1 MDITLV
7 TSTYNDDVHGTDND
21 RRTGCGISLIKPENV
36 TRFRRGEVMTDLKEI
51 TCEKCKAALAK
62 KIIRSDKKEMSRIIK
77 EERMRAK
84 KGIEDEGIIPLGNT
98 TARITGQS
106 TAASEPLRQSA
117 PTPPPVQPAYGQPAY
132 NQPAVN
138 APEPE
143 KAPEPAV
150 LPKNITGTNVPI
162 DSSLAQFAINVPKEE
177 APQEDDFL
185 AQFAIQ
191 KPEPEEEAIG
201 TVQET
206 VPQNDFLAQF
216 AIPAPAPQQPEEG
229 YVPESIVPE
238 NSGMDDISFNE
249 PSADVNV
256 VEQQYGES
264 RYMND
269 DSVIDIEE
277 NEVSAVEPDYNANAV
292 DDDSEVDLTSVSEWN
307 MVANQI
313 FGFEG
318 VEDMN
323 PEAPAAMAEIPAPV
337 QQTVPED
344 IPTPAQPT
352 APVIDDI
359 SAAAEAAASSF
370 NRFTAPVQPVGVPV
384 YPTQQTAPVIEDIPA
399 PVQQTAPVIE
409 DIPAPVQQTA
419 PVIEDIPAPVQQT
432 APAFE
437 DVPTPMQQSAPVID
451 DISAAAEAAASS
463 FNRFT
468 APVQPVGVPVYPTQ
482 QTAPVIE
489 DIPAPVQ
496 QTAPVIEDIPAPVQQ
511 TAPVI
516 EDIPTPVQQTAPVI
530 EDIPAPVQQ
539 TAPVIDDISAAADAA
554 ASSFN
559 RFTAPVQPVGV
570 PVYPTQQTAPVFDEI
585 PAPAPAPV
593 PTPAPVPAQNDNER
607 GINMHYYSSGDITTA
622 PSPAPTAQ
630 QTAPVQP
637 APMAQQT
644 APVQPAPMAQQT
656 APVQPAPMAQQT
668 APVQPKIVNVPQF
681 TGMDANGQPVYTY
694 VQMQM
699 TGYDASGKPI
709 LAPLPGQ
716 PAPQQMPQTAAPAQA
731 PQTAAQAGYTVPT
744 ANISKIAVN
753 QHTKPTSRAFVQ
765 AIANSKGYA
774 NKNLIETQ
782 GMQVNAPML
791 TSIEDVLSQIDT
803 GTAARGQAGQTA
815 AAPKKAAPVYNE
827 YKANAQPASRMPAAA
842 RPAAPQR
849 HVEDDYR
856 FMTKAEIKAKK
867 KQDKIDAKFRKDM
880 GKRGL

>member
-21 RRTGCGISLIKPENV
+21 KRTGCGISLFKPENI
-36 TRFRRGEVMTDLKEI
+36 TRFRRGDVMTDLKEI

-62 KIIRSDKKEMSRIIK
+62 KIIKSDKKEMSRIIK
-77 EERMRAK
+77 EEKLRAK
-84 KGIEDEGIIPLGNT
+84 KGIEDEGIVPLGNT
-98 TARITGQS
+98 TARITGQPR
-106 TAASEPLRQSA
+106 AASEPVRQ
-117 PTPPPVQPAYGQPAY
+117 PVQTPPPVQPAYNQPAY
-132 NQPAVN
+132 NQPVMN

-143 KAPEPAV
+143 TVPQPAI

-177 APQEDDFL
+177 DPVQEDDFL

-191 KPEPEEEAIG
+191 KPEEEEE
-201 TVQET
+201 TVETVENT

-216 AIPAPAPQQPEEG
+216 AIPSPAVQQLAEV
-229 YVPESIVPE
+229 YAPESAVPE
-238 NSGMDDISFNE
+238 NSGMDDITFNE
-249 PSADVNV
+249 PAPDVDV

-264 RYMND
+264 RYQND
-269 DSVIDIEE
+269 DSIIDIEE
-277 NEVSAVEPDYNANAV
+277 NEVSAVEPDDNLGTE
-292 DDDSEVDLTSVSEWN
+292 DDDAEVDLTSVSEWN
-307 MVANQI
+307 IVANQI

-318 VEDMN
+318 AEELN
-323 PEAPAAMAEIPAPV
+323 PDSDAEM
-337 QQTVPED
+337 E
-344 IPTPAQPT
+344 
-352 APVIDDI
+352 
-359 SAAAEAAASSF
+359 
-370 NRFTAPVQPVGVPV
+370 G
-384 YPTQQTAPVIEDIPA
+384 IPA

-419 PVIEDIPAPVQQT
+419 PVIEDISEPVQQT
-432 APAFE
+432 AP
-437 DVPTPMQQSAPVID
+437 VID
-451 DISAAAEAAASS
+451 DIAAAAAAAAAS

-468 APVQPVGVPVYPTQ
+468 APVQPVGVPVYPTK

-496 QTAPVIEDIPAPVQQ
+496 QTAPVIEDIPAP
-511 TAPVI
+511 
-516 EDIPTPVQQTAPVI
+516 
-530 EDIPAPVQQ
+530 
-539 TAPVIDDISAAADAA
+539 
-554 ASSFN
+554 
-559 RFTAPVQPVGV
+559 
-570 PVYPTQQTAPVFDEI
+570 
-585 PAPAPAPV
+585 APV

-607 GINMHYYSSGDITTA
+607 GMNMHIYSSGDITTA
-622 PSPAPTAQ
+622 PAQPAPSVQ

-637 APMAQQT
+637 APAVQKP
-644 APVQPAPMAQQT
+644 AAVQPQ
-656 APVQPAPMAQQT
+656 
-668 APVQPKIVNVPQF
+668 IVNVPQF

-694 VQMQM
+694 IQMQM

-716 PAPQQMPQTAAPAQA
+716 PAPQQMPQTAAPQTAA
-731 PQTAAQAGYTVPT
+731 PQTPTAASTGYTVPT

-803 GTAARGQAGQTA
+803 GSAARAQSGQPA

-827 YKANAQPASRMPAAA
+827 YKANAQPASRMPASA
-842 RPAAPQR
+842 RPAPQQR

>member
-21 RRTGCGISLIKPENV
+21 KRTGCGISLFKPENI
-36 TRFRRGEVMTDLKEI
+36 TRFRRGDVMTDLKEI

-62 KIIRSDKKEMSRIIK
+62 KIIKSDKKEMSRIIK
-77 EERMRAK
+77 EEKLRAK
-84 KGIEDEGIIPLGNT
+84 KGIEDEGIVPLGNT
-98 TARITGQS
+98 TARITGQPR
-106 TAASEPLRQSA
+106 AASEPVRQ
-117 PTPPPVQPAYGQPAY
+117 PVQTPPPVQPAYNQPAYSQPAY
-132 NQPAVN
+132 NQPAYNQPVMN

-143 KAPEPAV
+143 TVPQPAI

-177 APQEDDFL
+177 DPVQEDDFL

-191 KPEPEEEAIG
+191 KPEEEEETVG
-201 TVQET
+201 TVENT

-216 AIPAPAPQQPEEG
+216 AIPSPAVQQPAEV
-229 YVPESIVPE
+229 YAPDSAVPE
-238 NSGMDDISFNE
+238 NSGMDDITFNE
-249 PSADVNV
+249 PAPDVDV

-264 RYMND
+264 RYQND
-269 DSVIDIEE
+269 DSIIDIEE
-277 NEVSAVEPDYNANAV
+277 NEVSAVEPDHNLGTEDNDA
-292 DDDSEVDLTSVSEWN
+292 EVDLTSVSEWN
-307 MVANQI
+307 IVANQI

-318 VEDMN
+318 AEELN
-323 PEAPAAMAEIPAPV
+323 PDSDAEMEGIPAP
-337 QQTVPED
+337 
-344 IPTPAQPT
+344 I
-352 APVIDDI
+352 
-359 SAAAEAAASSF
+359 
-370 NRFTAPVQPVGVPV
+370 
-384 YPTQQTAPVIEDIPA
+384 QQTAPVIEDIPA

-432 APAFE
+432 APVIE
-437 DVPTPMQQSAPVID
+437 DIPAPVQQTAPVID
-451 DISAAAEAAASS
+451 DIAAAAAAAAAS

-468 APVQPVGVPVYPTQ
+468 APVQPVGVPVYPTK

-516 EDIPTPVQQTAPVI
+516 EDIP
-530 EDIPAPVQQ
+530 
-539 TAPVIDDISAAADAA
+539 
-554 ASSFN
+554 
-559 RFTAPVQPVGV
+559 
-570 PVYPTQQTAPVFDEI
+570 
-585 PAPAPAPV
+585 APAPV

-607 GINMHYYSSGDITTA
+607 GMNMHIYSSGDITTA
-622 PSPAPTAQ
+622 PAPQ

-637 APMAQQT
+637 APSVQPT
-644 APVQPAPMAQQT
+644 APVQPAPAVQKP
-656 APVQPAPMAQQT
+656 AAVQPQ
-668 APVQPKIVNVPQF
+668 IVNVPQF

-694 VQMQM
+694 IQMQM

-716 PAPQQMPQTAAPAQA
+716 PAPQQMPQTAAPQTAA
-731 PQTAAQAGYTVPT
+731 PQTPTAASTGYTVPT

-803 GTAARGQAGQTA
+803 GSAARAQSGQPA

-827 YKANAQPASRMPAAA
+827 YKANAQPASRMPASA
-842 RPAAPQR
+842 RPAPQQR

>member
-21 RRTGCGISLIKPENV
+21 KRTGCGISLFKPENI
-36 TRFRRGEVMTDLKEI
+36 TRFRRGDVMTDLKEI

-62 KIIRSDKKEMSRIIK
+62 KIIKSDKKEMSRIIK
-77 EERMRAK
+77 EEKLRAK
-84 KGIEDEGIIPLGNT
+84 KGIEDEGIVPLGNT
-98 TARITGQS
+98 TARITGQPR
-106 TAASEPLRQSA
+106 AASEPVRQ
-117 PTPPPVQPAYGQPAY
+117 PVQTPPPVQPAYSQPAY
-132 NQPAVN
+132 NQPVMN

-143 KAPEPAV
+143 TVPQPAI

-177 APQEDDFL
+177 DPVQEDDFL

-191 KPEPEEEAIG
+191 KPEEEEE
-201 TVQET
+201 TVETVENT

-216 AIPAPAPQQPEEG
+216 AIPSPAVQQPAEV
-229 YVPESIVPE
+229 YAPESAVPE
-238 NSGMDDISFNE
+238 NSGMDDITFDE
-249 PSADVNV
+249 PASDVDV

-264 RYMND
+264 RYQND
-269 DSVIDIEE
+269 DSIIDIEE
-277 NEVSAVEPDYNANAV
+277 NEVSAVEPDDNLGTE
-292 DDDSEVDLTSVSEWN
+292 DDDAEVDLTSVSEWN
-307 MVANQI
+307 IVANQI

-318 VEDMN
+318 AEELN
-323 PEAPAAMAEIPAPV
+323 PDSDAEMEGIPAPV
-337 QQTVPED
+337 QQTAPIIED
-344 IPTPAQPT
+344 IPAPVQQTAPVIEGIPAPVQQTAPVIEDIPAPVQQTAPVIEDIPAPVQQTAPVIEDIPAPVQQT

-359 SAAAEAAASSF
+359 AAAAEAAASSF

-409 DIPAPVQQTA
+409 DVTAPVQQTA
-419 PVIEDIPAPVQQT
+419 PVI
-432 APAFE
+432 
-437 DVPTPMQQSAPVID
+437 D
-451 DISAAAEAAASS
+451 DIAAAAEAAASS

-468 APVQPVGVPVYPTQ
+468 APVQPVGVPVYPTK

-496 QTAPVIEDIPAPVQQ
+496 QTAPVIEDIPAP
-511 TAPVI
+511 
-516 EDIPTPVQQTAPVI
+516 
-530 EDIPAPVQQ
+530 
-539 TAPVIDDISAAADAA
+539 
-554 ASSFN
+554 
-559 RFTAPVQPVGV
+559 
-570 PVYPTQQTAPVFDEI
+570 
-585 PAPAPAPV
+585 APV

-607 GINMHYYSSGDITTA
+607 GMNMHIYSSGDITTA
-622 PSPAPTAQ
+622 PSVQ

-637 APMAQQT
+637 APAVQKP
-644 APVQPAPMAQQT
+644 AAVQPQ
-656 APVQPAPMAQQT
+656 
-668 APVQPKIVNVPQF
+668 IVNVPQF

-694 VQMQM
+694 IQMQM

-716 PAPQQMPQTAAPAQA
+716 PAPQQMPQTAAPQTAA
-731 PQTAAQAGYTVPT
+731 PQTPTAASTGYTVPT

-803 GTAARGQAGQTA
+803 GSAARAQSGQPA

-827 YKANAQPASRMPAAA
+827 YKANAQPASRIPASA
-842 RPAAPQR
+842 RPAPQQR
-849 HVEDDYR
+849 HIEDDYR

>member
-21 RRTGCGISLIKPENV
+21 KRTGCGISLFKPENI
-36 TRFRRGEVMTDLKEI
+36 TRFRRGDVMTDLKEI

-62 KIIRSDKKEMSRIIK
+62 KIIKSDKKEMSRIIK
-77 EERMRAK
+77 EEKLRAK
-84 KGIEDEGIIPLGNT
+84 KGIEDEGIVPLGNT
-98 TARITGQS
+98 TARITGQPR
-106 TAASEPLRQSA
+106 AASEPVRQ
-117 PTPPPVQPAYGQPAY
+117 PVQTPPPVQPAYNQPAYSQPAY
-132 NQPAVN
+132 NQPAYNQPVMN

-143 KAPEPAV
+143 TVPQPAI

-177 APQEDDFL
+177 DPVQEDDFL

-191 KPEPEEEAIG
+191 KPEEEEETVG
-201 TVQET
+201 TVENT

-216 AIPAPAPQQPEEG
+216 AIPSPAVQQPAEV
-229 YVPESIVPE
+229 YAPESAVPE
-238 NSGMDDISFNE
+238 NSGMDDITFNE
-249 PSADVNV
+249 PAPDVDV

-264 RYMND
+264 RYQND
-269 DSVIDIEE
+269 DSIIDIEE
-277 NEVSAVEPDYNANAV
+277 NEVSAVEPDDNLGTEDNDA
-292 DDDSEVDLTSVSEWN
+292 EVDLTSVSEWN
-307 MVANQI
+307 IVANQI

-318 VEDMN
+318 AEELN
-323 PEAPAAMAEIPAPV
+323 PDSNAEMEGIPAPV
-337 QQTVPED
+337 
-344 IPTPAQPT
+344 
-352 APVIDDI
+352 
-359 SAAAEAAASSF
+359 
-370 NRFTAPVQPVGVPV
+370 
-384 YPTQQTAPVIEDIPA
+384 QQTAPVIEDIPA

-432 APAFE
+432 APVIEDIPAPVQQTAPVIEDIPAPVQQTAPVIE
-437 DVPTPMQQSAPVID
+437 DVTAPVQQTAPVID
-451 DISAAAEAAASS
+451 DIAAAAAAAAAS

-468 APVQPVGVPVYPTQ
+468 APVQPVGVPVYPTK

-516 EDIPTPVQQTAPVI
+516 EDIP
-530 EDIPAPVQQ
+530 
-539 TAPVIDDISAAADAA
+539 
-554 ASSFN
+554 
-559 RFTAPVQPVGV
+559 
-570 PVYPTQQTAPVFDEI
+570 
-585 PAPAPAPV
+585 APAPV

-607 GINMHYYSSGDITTA
+607 GMNMHIYSSGDITTA
-622 PSPAPTAQ
+622 PAPQ

-637 APMAQQT
+637 APSVQQT
-644 APVQPAPMAQQT
+644 APVQPAPAVQKP
-656 APVQPAPMAQQT
+656 AAVQPQ
-668 APVQPKIVNVPQF
+668 IVNVPQF

-694 VQMQM
+694 IQMQM

-716 PAPQQMPQTAAPAQA
+716 PAPQQMPQTAAPQTAA
-731 PQTAAQAGYTVPT
+731 PQTPTAASTGYTVPT

-803 GTAARGQAGQTA
+803 GSAARAQSGQPA

-827 YKANAQPASRMPAAA
+827 YKANAQPASRMPASA
-842 RPAAPQR
+842 RPAPQQR

>member
-21 RRTGCGISLIKPENV
+21 KRTGCGISLFKPENI
-36 TRFRRGEVMTDLKEI
+36 TRFRRGDVMTDLKEI

-62 KIIRSDKKEMSRIIK
+62 KIIKSDKKEMSRIIK
-77 EERMRAK
+77 EEKLRAK
-84 KGIEDEGIIPLGNT
+84 KGIEDEGIVPLGNT
-98 TARITGQS
+98 TARITGQPR
-106 TAASEPLRQSA
+106 AASEPVRQ
-117 PTPPPVQPAYGQPAY
+117 PVQTPPPVQPAYNQPAY
-132 NQPAVN
+132 NQPVMN

-143 KAPEPAV
+143 TVPQPAI

-177 APQEDDFL
+177 DPVQEDDFL

-191 KPEPEEEAIG
+191 KPEEEEE
-201 TVQET
+201 TVETVENT

-216 AIPAPAPQQPEEG
+216 AIPSPAVQQLAEV
-229 YVPESIVPE
+229 YAPESAVPE
-238 NSGMDDISFNE
+238 NSGMDDITFNE
-249 PSADVNV
+249 PAPDVDV

-264 RYMND
+264 RYQND
-269 DSVIDIEE
+269 DSIIDIEE
-277 NEVSAVEPDYNANAV
+277 NEVSAVEPDDNLGTE
-292 DDDSEVDLTSVSEWN
+292 DDDAEVDLTSVSEWN
-307 MVANQI
+307 IVANQI

-318 VEDMN
+318 AEELN
-323 PEAPAAMAEIPAPV
+323 PDSDAEMEGIPAPV
-337 QQTVPED
+337 QQTAPVIED
-344 IPTPAQPT
+344 IPAPVQQTAPVIEDIPAPVQQT

-359 SAAAEAAASSF
+359 AAAAEAAASSF

-399 PVQQTAPVIE
+399 PVQQTVPVIE
-409 DIPAPVQQTA
+409 DIPAPV
-419 PVIEDIPAPVQQT
+419 
-432 APAFE
+432 
-437 DVPTPMQQSAPVID
+437 
-451 DISAAAEAAASS
+451 
-463 FNRFT
+463 
-468 APVQPVGVPVYPTQ
+468 Q

-516 EDIPTPVQQTAPVI
+516 EDISEPVQQTAPVIDDIAAAAAAAAASFNRFTAPVQPVGVPVYPTKQTAPVI

-539 TAPVIDDISAAADAA
+539 TAPVIEDI
-554 ASSFN
+554 
-559 RFTAPVQPVGV
+559 
-570 PVYPTQQTAPVFDEI
+570 
-585 PAPAPAPV
+585 PAPAPV

-607 GINMHYYSSGDITTA
+607 GMNMHIYSSGDITTA
-622 PSPAPTAQ
+622 PAQPAPSVQ

-637 APMAQQT
+637 APAVQKP
-644 APVQPAPMAQQT
+644 AAVQPQ
-656 APVQPAPMAQQT
+656 
-668 APVQPKIVNVPQF
+668 IVNVPQF

-694 VQMQM
+694 IQMQM

-716 PAPQQMPQTAAPAQA
+716 PAPQQMPQTAAPQTAA
-731 PQTAAQAGYTVPT
+731 PQTPTAASTGYTVPT

-803 GTAARGQAGQTA
+803 GSAARAQSGQPA

-827 YKANAQPASRMPAAA
+827 YKANAQPASRMPASA
-842 RPAAPQR
+842 RPAPQQR

>member
-21 RRTGCGISLIKPENV
+21 KRTGCGISLFKPENI
-36 TRFRRGEVMTDLKEI
+36 TRFRRGDVMTDLKEI

-62 KIIRSDKKEMSRIIK
+62 KIIKSDKKEMSRIIK
-77 EERMRAK
+77 EEKLRAK
-84 KGIEDEGIIPLGNT
+84 KGIEDEGIVPLGNT
-98 TARITGQS
+98 TARITGQPR
-106 TAASEPLRQSA
+106 AASEPVRQ
-117 PTPPPVQPAYGQPAY
+117 PVQTPPPVQPAYSQPAY
-132 NQPAVN
+132 NQPVMN

-143 KAPEPAV
+143 TVPQPAI

-177 APQEDDFL
+177 DPVQEDDFL

-191 KPEPEEEAIG
+191 KPEEEEE
-201 TVQET
+201 TVETVENT

-216 AIPAPAPQQPEEG
+216 AIPSPAVQQPAEV
-229 YVPESIVPE
+229 YAPESAVPE
-238 NSGMDDISFNE
+238 NSGMDDIAFNE
-249 PSADVNV
+249 PAPDVDI

-264 RYMND
+264 RYQND
-269 DSVIDIEE
+269 DSIIDIEE
-277 NEVSAVEPDYNANAV
+277 NEVSAVEPDDNLGTE
-292 DDDSEVDLTSVSEWN
+292 DDDAEVDLTSVSEWN
-307 MVANQI
+307 IVANQI

-318 VEDMN
+318 AEELN
-323 PEAPAAMAEIPAPV
+323 PDSDAEMEGIPAPV
-337 QQTVPED
+337 QQTAPVIED
-344 IPTPAQPT
+344 IPAPVQQT

-359 SAAAEAAASSF
+359 AAAAEAAASSF

-384 YPTQQTAPVIEDIPA
+384 YPTKQTAPVIEDIPA

-409 DIPAPVQQTA
+409 DIPAP
-419 PVIEDIPAPVQQT
+419 
-432 APAFE
+432 
-437 DVPTPMQQSAPVID
+437 
-451 DISAAAEAAASS
+451 
-463 FNRFT
+463 
-468 APVQPVGVPVYPTQ
+468 
-482 QTAPVIE
+482 
-489 DIPAPVQ
+489 
-496 QTAPVIEDIPAPVQQ
+496 
-511 TAPVI
+511 
-516 EDIPTPVQQTAPVI
+516 
-530 EDIPAPVQQ
+530 
-539 TAPVIDDISAAADAA
+539 
-554 ASSFN
+554 
-559 RFTAPVQPVGV
+559 
-570 PVYPTQQTAPVFDEI
+570 
-585 PAPAPAPV
+585 APV

-607 GINMHYYSSGDITTA
+607 GMNMHIYSSGDITTA
-622 PSPAPTAQ
+622 PAPQ

-637 APMAQQT
+637 APSVQQT
-644 APVQPAPMAQQT
+644 APVQPAPAVQKP
-656 APVQPAPMAQQT
+656 AAVQPQ
-668 APVQPKIVNVPQF
+668 IVNVPQF

-694 VQMQM
+694 IQMQM

-716 PAPQQMPQTAAPAQA
+716 PAPQQMPQTAAPQTAA
-731 PQTAAQAGYTVPT
+731 PQTPTAASTGYTVPT

-803 GTAARGQAGQTA
+803 GSAARAQSGQPA

-827 YKANAQPASRMPAAA
+827 YKANAQPASRIPASA
-842 RPAAPQR
+842 RPAPQQR

>member
-21 RRTGCGISLIKPENV
+21 KRTGCGISLFKPENI
-36 TRFRRGEVMTDLKEI
+36 TRFRRGDVMTDLKEI

-62 KIIRSDKKEMSRIIK
+62 KIIKSDKKEMSRIIK
-77 EERMRAK
+77 EEKLRAK
-84 KGIEDEGIIPLGNT
+84 KGIEDEGIVPLGNT
-98 TARITGQS
+98 TARITGQPR
-106 TAASEPLRQSA
+106 AASEPVRQ
-117 PTPPPVQPAYGQPAY
+117 PVQTPPPVQPAYNQPAY
-132 NQPAVN
+132 NQPAYSQPAYNQPVMN

-143 KAPEPAV
+143 TVPQPAI

-177 APQEDDFL
+177 DPVQEDDFL

-191 KPEPEEEAIG
+191 KPEEEEE
-201 TVQET
+201 TVETVENT

-216 AIPAPAPQQPEEG
+216 AIPSPAVQQPAEV
-229 YVPESIVPE
+229 YAPESAVPE
-238 NSGMDDISFNE
+238 NSGMDDITFNE
-249 PSADVNV
+249 PAPDVDV

-264 RYMND
+264 RYQND
-269 DSVIDIEE
+269 DSIIDIEE
-277 NEVSAVEPDYNANAV
+277 NEVSAVEPDDNLGTE
-292 DDDSEVDLTSVSEWN
+292 DDDAEVDLTSVSEWN
-307 MVANQI
+307 IVANQI

-318 VEDMN
+318 AEELN
-323 PEAPAAMAEIPAPV
+323 PDSDAEMEGIPAPV
-337 QQTVPED
+337 QQTAPVIED
-344 IPTPAQPT
+344 IPAPVQQTAPVIEDIPAPVQQTAPVIEDISAPVQQTAPVIEDIPAPVQQTAPVIEDIPAPVQQTAPVIEDIPAPVQQT

-359 SAAAEAAASSF
+359 AAAAEAAASSF

-409 DIPAPVQQTA
+409 DVTAPVQQTA
-419 PVIEDIPAPVQQT
+419 PVI
-432 APAFE
+432 
-437 DVPTPMQQSAPVID
+437 D
-451 DISAAAEAAASS
+451 DIAAAAEAAASS

-468 APVQPVGVPVYPTQ
+468 APVQPVGVPVYPTK

-496 QTAPVIEDIPAPVQQ
+496 QTAPVIEDIPAP
-511 TAPVI
+511 
-516 EDIPTPVQQTAPVI
+516 
-530 EDIPAPVQQ
+530 
-539 TAPVIDDISAAADAA
+539 
-554 ASSFN
+554 
-559 RFTAPVQPVGV
+559 
-570 PVYPTQQTAPVFDEI
+570 
-585 PAPAPAPV
+585 APV

-607 GINMHYYSSGDITTA
+607 GMNMHIYSSGDITTA
-622 PSPAPTAQ
+622 PAPQ

-637 APMAQQT
+637 APSVQQT
-644 APVQPAPMAQQT
+644 APVQPAPAVQKP
-656 APVQPAPMAQQT
+656 AAVQPQ
-668 APVQPKIVNVPQF
+668 IVNVPQF

-694 VQMQM
+694 IQMQM

-716 PAPQQMPQTAAPAQA
+716 PAPQQMPQTAAPQTAA
-731 PQTAAQAGYTVPT
+731 PQTPTAASTGYTVPT

-803 GTAARGQAGQTA
+803 GSAARAQSGQPA
-815 AAPKKAAPVYNE
+815 AAPKKATPVYNE
-827 YKANAQPASRMPAAA
+827 YKANAQPASRIPASA
-842 RPAAPQR
+842 RPAPQQR

>member
-21 RRTGCGISLIKPENV
+21 KRTGCGISLFKPENI
-36 TRFRRGEVMTDLKEI
+36 TRFRRGDVMTDLKEI

-62 KIIRSDKKEMSRIIK
+62 KIIKSDKKEMSRIIK
-77 EERMRAK
+77 EEKLRAK
-84 KGIEDEGIIPLGNT
+84 KGIEDEGIVPLGNT
-98 TARITGQS
+98 TARITGQPR
-106 TAASEPLRQSA
+106 AASEPVRQ
-117 PTPPPVQPAYGQPAY
+117 PVQTPPPVQPAYNQPAY
-132 NQPAVN
+132 NQPVMN

-143 KAPEPAV
+143 TVPQPAI

-177 APQEDDFL
+177 DPVQEDDFL

-191 KPEPEEEAIG
+191 KPEEEEE
-201 TVQET
+201 TVETVENT

-216 AIPAPAPQQPEEG
+216 AIPSPAVQQLAEV
-229 YVPESIVPE
+229 YAPESAVPE
-238 NSGMDDISFNE
+238 NSGMDDITFNE
-249 PSADVNV
+249 PAPDVDV

-264 RYMND
+264 RYQND
-269 DSVIDIEE
+269 DSIIDIEE
-277 NEVSAVEPDYNANAV
+277 NEVSAVEPDDNLGTE
-292 DDDSEVDLTSVSEWN
+292 DDDAEVDLTSVSEWN
-307 MVANQI
+307 IVANQI

-318 VEDMN
+318 AEELN
-323 PEAPAAMAEIPAPV
+323 PDSDAEMEGIPAPV
-337 QQTVPED
+337 QQTAPVIED
-344 IPTPAQPT
+344 IPAPVQQTAPVIEDIPAPVQQT

-359 SAAAEAAASSF
+359 AAAAEAAASSF

-399 PVQQTAPVIE
+399 PVQQTVPVIE
-409 DIPAPVQQTA
+409 DIPAPVQQTV
-419 PVIEDIPAPVQQT
+419 PVIEDIPAPV
-432 APAFE
+432 
-437 DVPTPMQQSAPVID
+437 
-451 DISAAAEAAASS
+451 
-463 FNRFT
+463 
-468 APVQPVGVPVYPTQ
+468 Q

-516 EDIPTPVQQTAPVI
+516 EDISEPVQQTAPVIDDIAAAAAAAAASFNRFTAPVQPVGVPVYPTKQTAPVI

-539 TAPVIDDISAAADAA
+539 TAPVIEDI
-554 ASSFN
+554 
-559 RFTAPVQPVGV
+559 
-570 PVYPTQQTAPVFDEI
+570 
-585 PAPAPAPV
+585 PAPAPV

-607 GINMHYYSSGDITTA
+607 GMNMHIYSSGDITTA
-622 PSPAPTAQ
+622 PAQPAPSVQ

-637 APMAQQT
+637 APAVQKP
-644 APVQPAPMAQQT
+644 AAVQPQ
-656 APVQPAPMAQQT
+656 
-668 APVQPKIVNVPQF
+668 IVNVPQF

-694 VQMQM
+694 IQMQM

-716 PAPQQMPQTAAPAQA
+716 PAPQQMPQTAAPQTAA
-731 PQTAAQAGYTVPT
+731 PQTPTAASTGYTVPT

-803 GTAARGQAGQTA
+803 GSAARAQSGQPA

-827 YKANAQPASRMPAAA
+827 YKANAQPASRMPASA
-842 RPAAPQR
+842 RPAPQQR

>member
-21 RRTGCGISLIKPENV
+21 KRTGCGISLFKPENI
-36 TRFRRGEVMTDLKEI
+36 TRFRRGDVMTDLKEI

-62 KIIRSDKKEMSRIIK
+62 KIIKSDKKEMSRIIK
-77 EERMRAK
+77 EEKLRAK
-84 KGIEDEGIIPLGNT
+84 KGIEDEGIVPLGNT
-98 TARITGQS
+98 TARITGQPR
-106 TAASEPLRQSA
+106 AASEPVRQ
-117 PTPPPVQPAYGQPAY
+117 PVQTPPPVQPAY
-132 NQPAVN
+132 NQPVMN

-143 KAPEPAV
+143 TVPQPAI

-177 APQEDDFL
+177 DPVQEDDFL

-191 KPEPEEEAIG
+191 KPEEEEE
-201 TVQET
+201 TVETVENT

-216 AIPAPAPQQPEEG
+216 AIPSPAVQQPAEP
-229 YVPESIVPE
+229 YAPESAVPE
-238 NSGMDDISFNE
+238 NSGMDDITFNE
-249 PSADVNV
+249 PAPDVDV

-264 RYMND
+264 RYQND
-269 DSVIDIEE
+269 DSIIDIEE
-277 NEVSAVEPDYNANAV
+277 NEVSAVEPDDNLGTEDNDA
-292 DDDSEVDLTSVSEWN
+292 EVDLTSVSEWN
-307 MVANQI
+307 IVANQI

-318 VEDMN
+318 AEELN
-323 PEAPAAMAEIPAPV
+323 PDSNAEMDGIPAPV
-337 QQTVPED
+337 
-344 IPTPAQPT
+344 
-352 APVIDDI
+352 
-359 SAAAEAAASSF
+359 
-370 NRFTAPVQPVGVPV
+370 
-384 YPTQQTAPVIEDIPA
+384 QQTAPVIEDIPA

-432 APAFE
+432 APVIE
-437 DVPTPMQQSAPVID
+437 DVTAPVQQTAPVID
-451 DISAAAEAAASS
+451 DIAAAAAAAASS

-468 APVQPVGVPVYPTQ
+468 APVQPVGVPVYPTK

-496 QTAPVIEDIPAPVQQ
+496 QTAPVIEDIPAP
-511 TAPVI
+511 
-516 EDIPTPVQQTAPVI
+516 
-530 EDIPAPVQQ
+530 
-539 TAPVIDDISAAADAA
+539 
-554 ASSFN
+554 
-559 RFTAPVQPVGV
+559 
-570 PVYPTQQTAPVFDEI
+570 
-585 PAPAPAPV
+585 APV

-607 GINMHYYSSGDITTA
+607 GMNMHIYSSGDITTA
-622 PSPAPTAQ
+622 PAPQ

-637 APMAQQT
+637 APAVQKP
-644 APVQPAPMAQQT
+644 AAVQPQ
-656 APVQPAPMAQQT
+656 
-668 APVQPKIVNVPQF
+668 IVNVPQF

-694 VQMQM
+694 IQMQM

-716 PAPQQMPQTAAPAQA
+716 PAPQQMPQTAAPQTAA
-731 PQTAAQAGYTVPT
+731 PQTPTAAPTGYTVPT

-803 GTAARGQAGQTA
+803 GSAARAQSGQPA

-827 YKANAQPASRMPAAA
+827 YKANAQPASRMPASA
-842 RPAAPQR
+842 RPAPQQR

>member
-21 RRTGCGISLIKPENV
+21 KRTGCGISLFKPENI
-36 TRFRRGEVMTDLKEI
+36 TRFRRGDVMTDLKEI

-62 KIIRSDKKEMSRIIK
+62 KIIKSDKKEMSRIIK
-77 EERMRAK
+77 EEKLRAK
-84 KGIEDEGIIPLGNT
+84 KGIEDEGIVPLGNT
-98 TARITGQS
+98 TARITGQPR
-106 TAASEPLRQSA
+106 AASEPVRQ
-117 PTPPPVQPAYGQPAY
+117 PVQTPPPVQPAYNQPAYSQPAY
-132 NQPAVN
+132 NQPVMN

-143 KAPEPAV
+143 TVPQPAI

-177 APQEDDFL
+177 DPVQEDDFL

-191 KPEPEEEAIG
+191 KPEEEEETVG
-201 TVQET
+201 TVENT

-216 AIPAPAPQQPEEG
+216 AIPSPAVQQPAEV
-229 YVPESIVPE
+229 YAPESAVPE
-238 NSGMDDISFNE
+238 NSGMDDITFNE
-249 PSADVNV
+249 PASDVDV

-264 RYMND
+264 RYQND
-269 DSVIDIEE
+269 DSIIDIEE
-277 NEVSAVEPDYNANAV
+277 NEVSAVEPDDNLGTEDNDA
-292 DDDSEVDLTSVSEWN
+292 EVDLTSVSEWN
-307 MVANQI
+307 IVANQI

-318 VEDMN
+318 AEELN
-323 PEAPAAMAEIPAPV
+323 PDSNAEMEGIPAPV
-337 QQTVPED
+337 QQTAPVIED
-344 IPTPAQPT
+344 IPAPVQQTAPVIEDIPAPVQQAAPVIEDIPAPVQQTAPVIEDIPAPVQQT

-359 SAAAEAAASSF
+359 AAAAEAAASSF

-409 DIPAPVQQTA
+409 DIPAPVQQT
-419 PVIEDIPAPVQQT
+419 V
-432 APAFE
+432 
-437 DVPTPMQQSAPVID
+437 
-451 DISAAAEAAASS
+451 
-463 FNRFT
+463 
-468 APVQPVGVPVYPTQ
+468 
-482 QTAPVIE
+482 PVIE

-516 EDIPTPVQQTAPVI
+516 DDIAAAAAAAAASFNRFTAPVQPVGVPVYPTKQTAPVI

-539 TAPVIDDISAAADAA
+539 TAPVIEDI
-554 ASSFN
+554 
-559 RFTAPVQPVGV
+559 
-570 PVYPTQQTAPVFDEI
+570 
-585 PAPAPAPV
+585 PAPAPV

-607 GINMHYYSSGDITTA
+607 GMNMHIYSSGDITTA
-622 PSPAPTAQ
+622 PAPQ

-637 APMAQQT
+637 APSVQPT
-644 APVQPAPMAQQT
+644 APVQSAPTVQKPAA
-656 APVQPAPMAQQT
+656 VQPQ
-668 APVQPKIVNVPQF
+668 IVNVPQF

-694 VQMQM
+694 IQMQM

-716 PAPQQMPQTAAPAQA
+716 PAPQQMPQTAAP
-731 PQTAAQAGYTVPT
+731 QTAATQTPTAASTGYTVPT

-803 GTAARGQAGQTA
+803 GSAARAQSGQPA

-827 YKANAQPASRMPAAA
+827 YKANAQPASRMPASA
-842 RPAAPQR
+842 RPAPQQR

>member
-21 RRTGCGISLIKPENV
+21 KRTGCGISLFKPENI
-36 TRFRRGEVMTDLKEI
+36 TRFRRGDVMTDLKEI

-62 KIIRSDKKEMSRIIK
+62 KIIKSDKKEMSRIIK
-77 EERMRAK
+77 EEKLRAK
-84 KGIEDEGIIPLGNT
+84 KGIEDEGIVPLGNT
-98 TARITGQS
+98 TARITGQPR
-106 TAASEPLRQSA
+106 AASEPVRQ
-117 PTPPPVQPAYGQPAY
+117 PVQTPPPVQPAYNQPAY
-132 NQPAVN
+132 NQPAYSQPAYNQPVMN

-143 KAPEPAV
+143 TVPQPAI

-177 APQEDDFL
+177 DPVQEDDFL

-191 KPEPEEEAIG
+191 KPEEEEETVG
-201 TVQET
+201 TVENT

-216 AIPAPAPQQPEEG
+216 AIPSPAVQQPAEV
-229 YVPESIVPE
+229 YAPESAVPE
-238 NSGMDDISFNE
+238 NSGMDDITFNE
-249 PSADVNV
+249 PASDVDV

-264 RYMND
+264 RYQND
-269 DSVIDIEE
+269 DSIIDIEE
-277 NEVSAVEPDYNANAV
+277 NEVSAVEPDDNLGTE
-292 DDDSEVDLTSVSEWN
+292 DDDAEVDLTSVSEWN
-307 MVANQI
+307 IVANQI

-318 VEDMN
+318 AEELNPDSNAEMEGIPAPVQQTAPVIEDI
-323 PEAPAAMAEIPAPV
+323 PAPVQQTAPVIEDIPAPVQQTAPVIEDIPAPV
-337 QQTVPED
+337 QQTVPVIED
-344 IPTPAQPT
+344 IPAPVQQT

-359 SAAAEAAASSF
+359 AAAAEAAASSF

-409 DIPAPVQQTA
+409 DVTAPVQQTA
-419 PVIEDIPAPVQQT
+419 PVI
-432 APAFE
+432 
-437 DVPTPMQQSAPVID
+437 D
-451 DISAAAEAAASS
+451 DIAAAAEAAASS

-468 APVQPVGVPVYPTQ
+468 APVQPVGVPVYPTK

-489 DIPAPVQ
+489 EIPAPVQ
-496 QTAPVIEDIPAPVQQ
+496 QTAPVIEDI
-511 TAPVI
+511 
-516 EDIPTPVQQTAPVI
+516 
-530 EDIPAPVQQ
+530 
-539 TAPVIDDISAAADAA
+539 
-554 ASSFN
+554 
-559 RFTAPVQPVGV
+559 
-570 PVYPTQQTAPVFDEI
+570 
-585 PAPAPAPV
+585 PAPAPV

-607 GINMHYYSSGDITTA
+607 GMNMHIYSSGDITTA
-622 PSPAPTAQ
+622 PAPQ

-637 APMAQQT
+637 APSVQQTAPVQSAPSVQPT
-644 APVQPAPMAQQT
+644 APVQPAPAVQKP
-656 APVQPAPMAQQT
+656 AAVQPQ
-668 APVQPKIVNVPQF
+668 IVNVPQF

-694 VQMQM
+694 IQMQM

-716 PAPQQMPQTAAPAQA
+716 PAPQQMPQTAAPQTAA
-731 PQTAAQAGYTVPT
+731 PQTPTAASTGYTVPT

-803 GTAARGQAGQTA
+803 GSAARAQSGQPA

-827 YKANAQPASRMPAAA
+827 YKANAQPASRMPASA
-842 RPAAPQR
+842 RPAPQQR

>member
-21 RRTGCGISLIKPENV
+21 KRTGCGISLFKPENI
-36 TRFRRGEVMTDLKEI
+36 TRFRRGDVMTDLKEI

-62 KIIRSDKKEMSRIIK
+62 KIIKSDKKEMSRIIK
-77 EERMRAK
+77 EEKLRAK
-84 KGIEDEGIIPLGNT
+84 KGIEDEGIVPLGNT
-98 TARITGQS
+98 TARITGQPR
-106 TAASEPLRQSA
+106 AASEPVRQ
-117 PTPPPVQPAYGQPAY
+117 PVQTPPPVQPAYNQPAYSQPAYSQPAY
-132 NQPAVN
+132 NQPVMN

-143 KAPEPAV
+143 TVPQPAI

-177 APQEDDFL
+177 DPVQEDDFL

-191 KPEPEEEAIG
+191 KPEEEEETVG
-201 TVQET
+201 TVENT

-216 AIPAPAPQQPEEG
+216 AIPSPAVQQPAEV
-229 YVPESIVPE
+229 YAPESAVPE
-238 NSGMDDISFNE
+238 NSGMDDITFNE
-249 PSADVNV
+249 PAPDVDV

-264 RYMND
+264 RYQND
-269 DSVIDIEE
+269 DSIIDIEE
-277 NEVSAVEPDYNANAV
+277 NEVSAVEPDDNLGTE
-292 DDDSEVDLTSVSEWN
+292 DSDAEVDLTSVSEWN
-307 MVANQI
+307 IVANQI

-318 VEDMN
+318 AEELN
-323 PEAPAAMAEIPAPV
+323 PDSDAEMEGIPAPV
-337 QQTVPED
+337 QQTAPVIED
-344 IPTPAQPT
+344 IPAPVQQTAPVIEDIPAPVQQAAPVIEDIPAPVQQTAPVIEDIPAPVQQT

-359 SAAAEAAASSF
+359 AAAAEAAASSF

-409 DIPAPVQQTA
+409 DIPAPVQQT
-419 PVIEDIPAPVQQT
+419 V
-432 APAFE
+432 
-437 DVPTPMQQSAPVID
+437 
-451 DISAAAEAAASS
+451 
-463 FNRFT
+463 
-468 APVQPVGVPVYPTQ
+468 
-482 QTAPVIE
+482 PVIE

-516 EDIPTPVQQTAPVI
+516 DDIAAAAAAAAASFNRFTAPVQPVGVPVYPTKQTAPVI

-539 TAPVIDDISAAADAA
+539 TAPVIEDI
-554 ASSFN
+554 
-559 RFTAPVQPVGV
+559 
-570 PVYPTQQTAPVFDEI
+570 
-585 PAPAPAPV
+585 PAPAPV

-607 GINMHYYSSGDITTA
+607 GMNMHIYSSGDITTA
-622 PSPAPTAQ
+622 PAPQ

-637 APMAQQT
+637 APSVQPT
-644 APVQPAPMAQQT
+644 APVQSAPTVQKPAA
-656 APVQPAPMAQQT
+656 VQPQ
-668 APVQPKIVNVPQF
+668 IVNVPQF

-694 VQMQM
+694 IQMQM

-716 PAPQQMPQTAAPAQA
+716 PAPQQMPQTAAP
-731 PQTAAQAGYTVPT
+731 QTAATQTPTAASTGYTVPT

-803 GTAARGQAGQTA
+803 GSAARAQSGQPA

-827 YKANAQPASRMPAAA
+827 YKANAQPASRMPASA
-842 RPAAPQR
+842 RPAPQQR

>member
-21 RRTGCGISLIKPENV
+21 KRTGCGISLFKPENI
-36 TRFRRGEVMTDLKEI
+36 TRFRRGDVMTDLKEL

-62 KIIRSDKKEMSRIIK
+62 KIIKSDKKEMSRIIK
-77 EERMRAK
+77 EEKLRAK
-84 KGIEDEGIIPLGNT
+84 KGIEDEGIVPLGNT
-98 TARITGQS
+98 TARITGQPR
-106 TAASEPLRQSA
+106 AASEPVRQ
-117 PTPPPVQPAYGQPAY
+117 PVQTPPPVQPAYSQPAY
-132 NQPAVN
+132 NQPAYNQPVMN

-143 KAPEPAV
+143 TVPQPAI

-177 APQEDDFL
+177 DPVQEDDFL

-191 KPEPEEEAIG
+191 KPEEEEETVG
-201 TVQET
+201 TVENT

-216 AIPAPAPQQPEEG
+216 AIPSPAVQQPAEV
-229 YVPESIVPE
+229 YAPESAVPE
-238 NSGMDDISFNE
+238 NSGMDDITFNE
-249 PSADVNV
+249 PVPDVDV

-264 RYMND
+264 RYQND
-269 DSVIDIEE
+269 DSIIDIEE
-277 NEVSAVEPDYNANAV
+277 NEVSAVEPDDNLGTEDNDA
-292 DDDSEVDLTSVSEWN
+292 EVDLTSVSEWN
-307 MVANQI
+307 IVANQI

-318 VEDMN
+318 AEELN
-323 PEAPAAMAEIPAPV
+323 PDSDAEMEEIPAPV
-337 QQTVPED
+337 QQTAPVIEGIPAPVQQTAPVIED
-344 IPTPAQPT
+344 IPAPVQQTAPVIEDIPAPVQQT

-359 SAAAEAAASSF
+359 AAAAEAAASSF

-432 APAFE
+432 APVIE
-437 DVPTPMQQSAPVID
+437 DIPAPVQQTAPVID
-451 DISAAAEAAASS
+451 DIAAAAAAAAAS

-468 APVQPVGVPVYPTQ
+468 APVQPVGVPVYPTK

-489 DIPAPVQ
+489 EIPAPVQ
-496 QTAPVIEDIPAPVQQ
+496 QTAPVIEDI
-511 TAPVI
+511 
-516 EDIPTPVQQTAPVI
+516 
-530 EDIPAPVQQ
+530 
-539 TAPVIDDISAAADAA
+539 
-554 ASSFN
+554 
-559 RFTAPVQPVGV
+559 
-570 PVYPTQQTAPVFDEI
+570 
-585 PAPAPAPV
+585 PAPAPV

-607 GINMHYYSSGDITTA
+607 GINMHIYSSGDITTA
-622 PSPAPTAQ
+622 PAPQ

-637 APMAQQT
+637 APSVQPT
-644 APVQPAPMAQQT
+644 APVQPAPAVQKP
-656 APVQPAPMAQQT
+656 AAVQPQ
-668 APVQPKIVNVPQF
+668 IVNVPQF

-694 VQMQM
+694 IQMQM

-716 PAPQQMPQTAAPAQA
+716 PAPQQMPQTAAPQTAA
-731 PQTAAQAGYTVPT
+731 PQTPTAASTGYTVPT

-803 GTAARGQAGQTA
+803 GSASRAQSGQPAAA

-827 YKANAQPASRMPAAA
+827 YKANAQPASRMPASA
-842 RPAAPQR
+842 RPAPQQR

>member
-21 RRTGCGISLIKPENV
+21 KRTGCGISLFKPENI
-36 TRFRRGEVMTDLKEI
+36 TRFRRGDVMTDLKEI

-62 KIIRSDKKEMSRIIK
+62 KIIKSDKKEMSRIIK
-77 EERMRAK
+77 EEKLRAK
-84 KGIEDEGIIPLGNT
+84 KGIEDEGIVPLGNT
-98 TARITGQS
+98 TARITGQPR
-106 TAASEPLRQSA
+106 AASEPVRQ
-117 PTPPPVQPAYGQPAY
+117 PVQTPPPVQPAYNQPAY
-132 NQPAVN
+132 NQPAYSQPAYNQPVMN

-143 KAPEPAV
+143 TVPQPAI

-177 APQEDDFL
+177 DPVQEDDFL

-191 KPEPEEEAIG
+191 KPEEEEE
-201 TVQET
+201 TVETVENT

-216 AIPAPAPQQPEEG
+216 AIPSPAVQQPAEV
-229 YVPESIVPE
+229 YAPESAVPE
-238 NSGMDDISFNE
+238 NSGMDDITFNE
-249 PSADVNV
+249 PAPDVDV

-264 RYMND
+264 RYQND
-269 DSVIDIEE
+269 DSIIDIEE
-277 NEVSAVEPDYNANAV
+277 NEVSAVEPDDNLGTE
-292 DDDSEVDLTSVSEWN
+292 DDDAEVDLTSVSEWN
-307 MVANQI
+307 IVANQI

-318 VEDMN
+318 AEELN
-323 PEAPAAMAEIPAPV
+323 PDSDAEMEGIPAPV
-337 QQTVPED
+337 QQTAPVIED
-344 IPTPAQPT
+344 IPAPVQQT
-352 APVIDDI
+352 APVIEDIPAPVQQTAPVIEDI
-359 SAAAEAAASSF
+359 SA
-370 NRFTAPVQPVGVPV
+370 PV
-384 YPTQQTAPVIEDIPA
+384 QQTAPVIEDIPA

-432 APAFE
+432 AP
-437 DVPTPMQQSAPVID
+437 VID
-451 DISAAAEAAASS
+451 DIAAAAEAAASS

-468 APVQPVGVPVYPTQ
+468 APVQPVGVPVYPTK

-496 QTAPVIEDIPAPVQQ
+496 QTAPVIEDIPAP
-511 TAPVI
+511 
-516 EDIPTPVQQTAPVI
+516 
-530 EDIPAPVQQ
+530 
-539 TAPVIDDISAAADAA
+539 
-554 ASSFN
+554 
-559 RFTAPVQPVGV
+559 
-570 PVYPTQQTAPVFDEI
+570 
-585 PAPAPAPV
+585 APV

-607 GINMHYYSSGDITTA
+607 GMNMHIYSSGDITTA
-622 PSPAPTAQ
+622 PAPQ

-637 APMAQQT
+637 APSVQQT
-644 APVQPAPMAQQT
+644 APVQPAPAVQKP
-656 APVQPAPMAQQT
+656 AAVQPQ
-668 APVQPKIVNVPQF
+668 IVNVPQF

-694 VQMQM
+694 IQMQM

-716 PAPQQMPQTAAPAQA
+716 PAPQQMPQTAAPQTAA
-731 PQTAAQAGYTVPT
+731 PQTPTAASTGYTVPT

-803 GTAARGQAGQTA
+803 GSAARAQSGQPA
-815 AAPKKAAPVYNE
+815 AAPKKATPVYNE
-827 YKANAQPASRMPAAA
+827 YKANAQPASRIPASA
-842 RPAAPQR
+842 RPAPQQR